1 MNKFFC
7 IFCILLFILKTE
19 NVYSN
24 NLIYDVNNIEVKTKI
39 SNNLNNQKL
48 IEKAFKKAF
57 IIFVDKTLLRADA
70 LSLYKTKLEII
81 KNLVFTYQITENK
94 NNNNIENISTYNIR
108 FDPKK
113 INNFLTE
120 RGISYADISNISIT
134 VLPILIENKDIL
146 MYEENFF
153 YKNWIELKNLTTNK
167 RDKLIT
173 YNLALENIED
183 LEYINKIKDKIDLI
197 DIKKINSFN
206 EYENFVLLI
215 IYSAEGKLKAFLKTS
230 IKNINIDRNIDLD
243 FYSLNKKKSYEE
255 AIINLKK
262 EINQIWKEQNLID
275 VNTPSFL
282 DFFLETKKLNDYLK
296 LKLILDNIDVIENYS
311 VLEMTNAHLKIRL
324 KYRGKLNKIKNK
336 LTEQKIN
343 IKIIDNIWKLKLN
356 K

>member
-7 IFCILLFILKTE
+7 IFYILLFILKTE
-19 NVYSN
+19 NVFSN
-24 NLIYDVNNIEVKTKI
+24 SLIYDVNNIEIKTKI
-39 SNNLNNQKL
+39 NNSLNNKKL

-57 IIFVDKTLLRADA
+57 IIFVDKTLLKEDA
-70 LSLYKTKLEII
+70 LKLHNTKLEII
-81 KNLVFTYQITENK
+81 KNLVFTYQIIENK
-94 NNNNIENISTYNIR
+94 NKNKVANISIFNVR

-113 INNFLTE
+113 INKFLRE

-134 VLPILIENKDIL
+134 VLPVLIENKDIL

-153 YKNWIELKNLTTNK
+153 YKNWIEVKNSTTNK
-167 RDKLIT
+167 REKLIS

-183 LEYINKIKDKIDLI
+183 LEYINNIKNKIDLVNI
-197 DIKKINSFN
+197 EKINSFN
-206 EYENFVLLI
+206 GYENFVLLI
-215 IYSAEGKLKAFLKTS
+215 IYSAEEKLKAFLKTS

-243 FYSLNKKKSYEE
+243 FYSKNKKKTYKE
-255 AIINLKK
+255 AITTLKR

-275 VNTPSFL
+275 VNTPIFL

-311 VLEMTNAHLKIRL
+311 VLEMTNTHLKIRL
-324 KYRGKLNKIKNK
+324 KYRGKINKIKNK

-343 IKIIDNIWKLKLN
+343 IKITDNVWKLNIK
-356 K
+356 